1 MKRALISVTDKTGL
15 VEFGKKLNEF
25 GYEIVSTGNTFKKL
39 HEAGVN
45 VMQVESVTN
54 FPEILDGRVK
64 TLNPYIHGGI
74 LYRRDLDS
82 HVETVKELNIGSI
95 DMVVVSLYDFEG
107 AVRSGKSH
115 EEIVENIDIGGP
127 SMIRSASKNYKDVT
141 VVVDIADYGMVIEKL
156 SQGGLTEEDRRQ
168 LAYKAFATT
177 ARYDTLIST
186 YFAGV
191 VGDQFPDILN
201 LTFEKDT
208 ELRYGENGHQRGFLY
223 SQPNAKNPIINYEQL
238 HGKELSFNNINDLA
252 GCLEFMRE
260 FKDSD
265 QVCSVAIK
273 HSNACGVGL
282 ADSVYESYMKC
293 FEADKVSIF
302 GGILGITSKIDK
314 PTAEKINE
322 IFLEIVVAYDFGQ
335 DALEVLKQKKNLRIL
350 KLAKIEDS
358 KQAYDMKY
366 LDGKLLV
373 QDKDR
378 VLADKC
384 EAVTKVQPTDDQL
397 RDMEFGMKVAKNLKS
412 NAIAIVKDGQTL
424 AVGCGQTSRIWTLSN
439 AIENNKNEKDFE
451 GAVLASDA
459 FFPFDDCVRLAA
471 EYGIKAI
478 VQPGGSIRDEDSI
491 KACDELGISMV
502 FTGIRHFKH

>member
-1 MKRALISVTDKTGL
+1 MNS
-15 VEFGKKLNEF
+15 
-25 GYEIVSTGNTFKKL
+25 Y
-39 HEAGVN
+39 
-45 VMQVESVTN
+45 
-54 FPEILDGRVK
+54 
-64 TLNPYIHGGI
+64 
-74 LYRRDLDS
+74 
-82 HVETVKELNIGSI
+82 TV
-95 DMVVVSLYDFEG
+95 
-107 AVRSGKSH
+107 R
-115 EEIVENIDIGGP
+115 
-127 SMIRSASKNYKDVT
+127 
-141 VVVDIADYGMVIEKL
+141 
-156 SQGGLTEEDRRQ
+156 
-168 LAYKAFATT
+168 
-177 ARYDTLIST
+177 
-186 YFAGV
+186 
-191 VGDQFPDILN
+191 
-201 LTFEKDT
+201 
-208 ELRYGENGHQRGFLY
+208 
-223 SQPNAKNPIINYEQL
+223 
-238 HGKELSFNNINDLA
+238 NINDLA

-322 IFLEIVVAYDFGQ
+322 IFLEIVVAYDFEQ

-384 EAVTKVQPTDDQL
+384 EVVTKVQPTDDQL

-424 AVGCGQTSRIWTLSN
+424 AVGCGQTSRIWALSN